1 MHIAILDQEKCHPK
15 KCNHECRYYCPP
27 VRSGVP
33 VIEFPEPDSHPV
45 ISESL
50 CIGCGICPKR
60 CPFGAI
66 MIINLPDE
74 LNKDIV
80 HQYDLNS
87 FRLYS
92 LPILK
97 EGKITALLGQNG
109 TGKTTTLN
117 ILSGITVPNFGKYT
131 EGGDKDAVMEYFSG
145 TQMGSYFRDIYDG
158 KRKVVLKS
166 QYVDTIPRV
175 VKGTIGS
182 VMDRTGDRVRVKEV
196 AQSLAMENSLGKDV
210 TQCSGGELQKL
221 AIAVA
226 LMKEGD
232 IYLFDEM
239 SSYLDINERLRV
251 AGIISELSE
260 KKTVMIVEH
269 DLAILDSMANDV
281 HIVYGSP
288 GAYGVISEVRS
299 TNRAVNSFLSGF
311 LREENVRI
319 RNYEIAFLNRSVKR
333 PESPEILVSWPE
345 TAINL
350 EGFSLTVNTGEIRT
364 GQIIGALGRNALG
377 KTTFMRY
384 LAGELDSVEGKL
396 DEPVKI
402 SYKPQYIYTDYAGT
416 CSDMLYSVL
425 REKADDTFI
434 KAEIFTPLDIN
445 ELMDKVVSEL
455 SGGELQRF
463 SIALALARDAD
474 LYLLDEPSAHLD
486 SAYRMNSS
494 KVIRRVIEN
503 RKKAAIVIDHDIYFI
518 DLISDRLLV
527 FNGTPGSHGETFG
540 PAQMKD
546 GMNMFL
552 KNVGITFRRDRN
564 TQRPRINKKNSAL
577 DRDQTESGNY
587 YYDESA

>member
-1 MHIAILDQEKCHPK
+1 MHIAILDREKCHPK

-33 VIEFPEPDSHPV
+33 VIEFPEEDSQPV
-45 ISESL
+45 ISEEL

-60 CPFGAI
+60 CPFEAI
-66 MIINLPDE
+66 MIINVPDE

-117 ILSGITVPNFGKYT
+117 ILSGLAVPNFGDYEK
-131 EGGDKDAVMEYFSG
+131 KDDRDTVLEYFSG
-145 TQMGSYFRDIYDG
+145 TQMGNYFKDLYSG
-158 KRKVVLKS
+158 KKKVVLKS
-166 QYVDTIPRV
+166 QYVDTIPKV
-175 VKGTIGS
+175 ISGTIRS
-182 VMDRTGDRVRVKEV
+182 VLEKTGDSLRQKEV
-196 AQSLAMENSLGKDV
+196 VESLAMENSLDKEVGK
-210 TQCSGGELQKL
+210 CSGGELQKL
-221 AIAVA
+221 AIAYA
-226 LMKEGD
+226 LLKDGD

-239 SSYLDINERLRV
+239 SSYLDIGERLRV
-251 AGIISELSE
+251 AGTISELASR
-260 KKTVMIVEH
+260 KTVMIVEH

-281 HIVYGSP
+281 HIVYGVP
-288 GAYGVISEVRS
+288 GAYGVVSEVRS
-299 TNRAVNSFLSGF
+299 TNRAVNSFLSGY

-333 PESPEILVSWPE
+333 PESPTVLVEWPASE
-345 TAINL
+345 VEL
-350 EGFSLTVNTGEIRT
+350 GEFSLKINPGSIKT

-377 KTTFMRY
+377 KTTFMKY
-384 LAGELDSVEGKL
+384 LAGEISAKEGKL
-396 DEPVKI
+396 AEPVRI
-402 SYKPQYIYTDYAGT
+402 SYKPQYIYSDYSGT
-416 CSDMLYSVL
+416 CGDLIYSTL
-425 REKADDTFI
+425 KEQADDTFV
-434 KAEIFTPLDIN
+434 KAEVFSPLDIN
-445 ELMDKVVSEL
+445 ELMDKTVSEL

-463 SIALALARDAD
+463 SIALVLARDAD

-494 KVIRRVIEN
+494 KVVRRVIEN
-503 RKKAAIVIDHDIYFI
+503 RKKSAIVIDHDIYFV

-527 FNGTPGSHGETFG
+527 FNGKPGISGETFG
-540 PAQMKD
+540 PTGMKE
-546 GMNMFL
+546 GMNSFL
-552 KNVGITFRRDRN
+552 QNIGITFRRDKN

-577 DRDQTESGNY
+577 DREQRESGSY
-587 YYDESA
+587 YYDESS